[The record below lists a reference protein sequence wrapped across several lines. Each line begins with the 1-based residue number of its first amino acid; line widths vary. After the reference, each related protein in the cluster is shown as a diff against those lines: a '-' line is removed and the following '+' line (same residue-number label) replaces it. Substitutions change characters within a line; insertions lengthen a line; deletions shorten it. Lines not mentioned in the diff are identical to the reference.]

1 MQSTNELGVIGSQI
15 IYNGQTRT
23 GVLLFL
29 AKEVAC
35 HCLKSRPKKKIFI
48 MRRQPLRTLKG
59 TFLFCCVFEHYACY
73 PGPEKGLRNFL
84 LHLLSVW
91 DWERDCPLAGSK
103 AFVEAT

>member
-1 MQSTNELGVIGSQI
+1 
-15 IYNGQTRT
+15 
-23 GVLLFL
+23 
-29 AKEVAC
+29 
-35 HCLKSRPKKKIFI
+35 

-59 TFLFCCVFEHYACY
+59 SFLFCRVFEHYAVTLDQQ
-73 PGPEKGLRNFL
+73 KGLRNFL